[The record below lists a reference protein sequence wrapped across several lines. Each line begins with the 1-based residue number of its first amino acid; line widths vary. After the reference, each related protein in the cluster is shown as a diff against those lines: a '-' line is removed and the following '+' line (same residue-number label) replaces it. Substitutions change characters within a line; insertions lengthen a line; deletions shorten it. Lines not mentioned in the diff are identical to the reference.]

1 MRSSCICVFISRPA
15 ILNADENVEWKL
27 FPAMITLQNWP
38 NWGEN
43 RERKI
48 LGDMKIHGNPVIQLQ
63 MLSPWQMNIFKGV
76 IQRKIM
82 NYFWKKKKKKYQGQ
96 EANPYML
103 AGEMYKADEQFY

>member
-82 NYFWKKKKKKYQGQ
+82 NYFWKKNYQGQ